1 MIKFK
6 NINKLYWF
14 NHIKYGVN
22 KMSKNK
28 TMLEQAEDIK
38 NEDLMDNLKSNEQ
51 LKKALILARMSV
63 EN

>member
-14 NHIKYGVN
+14 NHINKKVV

-28 TMLEQAEDIK
+28 NMLEQAE
-38 NEDLMDNLKSNEQ
+38 
-51 LKKALILARMSV
+51 
-63 EN
+63 